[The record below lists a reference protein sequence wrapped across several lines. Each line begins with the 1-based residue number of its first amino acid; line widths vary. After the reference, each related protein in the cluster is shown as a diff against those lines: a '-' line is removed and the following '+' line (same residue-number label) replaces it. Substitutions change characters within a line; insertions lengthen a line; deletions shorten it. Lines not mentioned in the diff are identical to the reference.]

1 MKSGHRELSLASIM
15 ARYLDRYKTA
25 YGADTTPNQWSALN
39 AILGCR
45 SGQYGEIGLSC
56 SACPWAITC
65 QRSCGHRACNQCQ
78 HQSTT
83 QWLERQER
91 KLLPVNYFMVTFTLP
106 RELRQLAKTHQ
117 EIIYPLLFKSA
128 VATLKTFGLNEKGFN
143 AELAMTAILHT
154 HTRRL
159 DYHPHVHIIVPGGGI
174 NIRRTQWHKI
184 KGDYLFNGY
193 KLATAFRGEM
203 LRAIEQTKLWV
214 PATPK
219 KWVVHC
225 KKVGRGLPALQYL
238 SRYLYRGVISNNN
251 IVDDDGTHVT
261 FRYKDSD
268 TNTLKTRRLRGE
280 AFMALVLQHTLPK
293 GFRRSRDYGFLHGN
307 AKRILKI
314 VQWALQIAVLIAKC
328 AERKKIACQKCQSPM
343 KFTGFIPPQPKYKPG

>member
-1 MKSGHRELSLASIM
+1 MELTLASIFT
-15 ARYLDRYKTA
+15 RYRDRHKA
-25 YGADTTPNQWSALN
+25 EYGASTTPNQWSALN

-56 SACPWAITC
+56 NACPWKITC

-78 HQSTT
+78 HQSTA

-91 KLLPVNYFMVTFTLP
+91 KLLPVHYFMVTFTLP
-106 RELRQLAKTHQ
+106 RQLRPLAKTHQ
-117 EIIYPLLFKSA
+117 DIIYRLLLKSA
-128 VATLKTFGLNEKGFN
+128 VSILKTFGLNEKDFN
-143 AELAMTAILHT
+143 AELGMTAILHT

-174 NIRRTQWHKI
+174 NTQRSQWHKI

-193 KLATAFRGEM
+193 KLAAAFRGEM
-203 LRAIEQTKLWV
+203 LNAIEHSGLCV
-214 PATPK
+214 PTTPK

-251 IVDDDGTHVT
+251 IVADDGNYVT
-261 FRYKDSD
+261 FRYKDSES
-268 TNTLKTRRLRGE
+268 NTIKTRRLRGE
-280 AFMALVLQHTLPK
+280 EFMDLVLQHTLPK
-293 GFRRSRDYGFLHGN
+293 GFRRARDYGFLHGN

-314 VQWALQIAVLIAKC
+314 VQWVFQIAAPIEKSVK
-328 AERKKIACQKCQSPM
+328 RKRLRCKQCQSPM
-343 KFTGFIPPQPKYKPG
+343 TFTGFIPAPEKYKPG